1 MSRARMR
8 AWLAAAVAVA
18 ALVGVG
24 VVSLPADEPGRQGQT
39 GQGAPMGAVPPA
51 VDGADAQ
58 RAAAVTDLLDRRAAA
73 VVDRDAAAF
82 AATIDP
88 AADPA
93 FTRGQQELF
102 ANLAAVPLDT
112 WSYSVSPE
120 DTLDLRSLR
129 APAADPGA
137 DEQWAPAVRLNYALR
152 GIDSSPTDRS
162 LGYLFVRRGEQ
173 WYLRSDTALEE
184 LGRRTWRGPW
194 DFGPVE
200 VTPTANGMV
209 LAHPGNKPM
218 VTRLARELDPAVAS
232 VDAVWGVDWGRRVAL
247 VLPDS
252 PAEMRALVGPDFP
265 IESVVA
271 VAVADKLD
279 TQRRTTTG
287 QRVVLSPTGSRAL
300 SVASLRVV
308 LRHEITHV
316 AARVDTVDGSPMW
329 LLEGFAD
336 YVGYRDSGLG
346 LAQGAPDLAEQVRG
360 GSVPASLP
368 QDHDFRG
375 RDRDVAYQRSW
386 SLARFVAERFGE
398 ADLVELYRSLAGAG
412 PTSAG
417 ETDRLLR
424 SAIGLDRGGLL
435 RAWQEHLRGALR

>member
-1 MSRARMR
+1 MR
-8 AWLAAAVAVA
+8 AWLAAAVAVV
-18 ALVGVG
+18 ALFGVG
-24 VVSLPADEPGRQGQT
+24 AVSLPADQPGRQGQT

-51 VDGADAQ
+51 VDGAGAQ

-82 AATIDP
+82 AATVDP

-93 FTRGQQELF
+93 FTRAQQELF

-112 WSYSVSPE
+112 WSYSMSPE

-200 VTPTANGMV
+200 VTPTAHGMV

-232 VDAVWGVDWGRRVAL
+232 VDAVWGDQWGRRVAL

-300 SVASLRVV
+300 SIASLRVV

-336 YVGYRDSGLG
+336 YVGYRDSGLS

-360 GSVPASLP
+360 GSVPGSLP
-368 QDHDFRG
+368 QDRDFRG

-412 PTSAG
+412 PISAG
-417 ETDRLLR
+417 ETDRLLG